1 MNSGQIMTNML
12 FNPLRDLKRGNKLTF
27 CPRNYAKRSNQIYLR
42 LRLGTSI
49 NRFDVKLPS
58 YGLVRQFYFCK
69 MSVSTANFSIFCCLK
84 IDHSGSYERIV
95 LEQNKFSQNL
105 PLTRIEPATLGL

>member
-1 MNSGQIMTNML
+1 MKSGQIMTNML

-27 CPRNYAKRSNQIYLR
+27 CPRIYAKRSNQIYLR

-84 IDHSGSYERIV
+84 IDHSGRTVVLNSGVYSLMPCKLSY
-95 LEQNKFSQNL
+95 
-105 PLTRIEPATLGL
+105 LGKC